1 MKILFVVADVFL
13 SEPLGLMQ
21 LSAICKSNGW
31 DTRLATIRR
40 HNILNIVNI
49 YQPDII
55 AYSMMSPD
63 VQKFKAVDR
72 AILENFQKGSAVPCR
87 IMGGPHASYFPDILR
102 EMNLDAICIGEGD
115 NAIVSIIER
124 YMDDDD
130 FSGIPNVVCRTS
142 QDLDLK
148 QKELI
153 HNLDDLPF
161 VDREIIFD
169 AVPYYRHI
177 QLKSFLTSRG
187 CPYKCTYCHNSAFNK
202 EFKGYGLICRRFSVD
217 RVIEEIKYTQ
227 GKYPNLKLIRF
238 GDDTFAHKVD
248 PWLEIFADKYR
259 KEINIPFYCLMR
271 SNAFS
276 DDMARLLKEAGCVS
290 LSMSIEHGDEEIR
303 NTILK
308 RGISNEKV
316 QQSFEYAHK
325 YGIKVQA
332 NAMLGIPGTTIK
344 DDFKTIEFIQKQK
357 IYLPT
362 IGIFC
367 PFPGTEL
374 TEYAIKI
381 GAIDDAVDFSSHYQT
396 KSLLKSYTEHEKML
410 QVNMMYLGMFF
421 VLLPKWFNTTFKL
434 LIRIPIS
441 KVYFLVTKLFLMIRF
456 WGLFPKMV
464 PYNPLVILKIFFDSV
479 SYFKTK
485 KVK

>member
-1 MKILFVVADVFL
+1 MKILFVIADVFL

-21 LSAICKSNGW
+21 LSAICKSNDW

-40 HNILNIVNI
+40 HNVVNAVNT

-55 AYSMMSPD
+55 AYSAMSPD
-63 VQKFKAVDR
+63 VQKFKTVDK
-72 AILENFQKGSAVPCR
+72 AIIENSRNGATLPCR
-87 IMGGPHASYFPDILR
+87 IMGGPHASYFPEILR
-102 EMNLDAICIGEGD
+102 EMDLDAICVGEGD
-115 NAIVSIIER
+115 NAIISIIER
-124 YMDDDD
+124 YKDSND
-130 FSGIPNVVCRTS
+130 FSGIPNVICRNS
-142 QDLDLK
+142 SDLELK

-153 HNLDDLPF
+153 QDLDELPF
-161 VDREIIFD
+161 LDREIILD

-177 QLKSFLTSRG
+177 QLKSFLASRG

-202 EFKGYGLICRRFSVD
+202 KFKGHGAICRRFSVD
-217 RVIEEIKYTQ
+217 RVLDEIKFNLK
-227 GKYPNLKLIRF
+227 KYPNLKLIRF

-248 PWLEIFADKYR
+248 PWLETFAERYR
-259 KEINIPFYCLMR
+259 REIDIPFYCLMR

-276 DDMARLLKEAGCVS
+276 EDMARLIKEAGCVS
-290 LSMSIEHGDEEIR
+290 LSMSIEHGDEDIR

-308 RGISNEKV
+308 RGITNEKV

-325 YGIKVQA
+325 YGLKVQA
-332 NAMLGIPGTTIK
+332 NAMLGIPGTSLQ

-374 TEYAIKI
+374 TDYAIKI
-381 GAIDDAVDFSSHYQT
+381 GSVDDTVSFSSHYQT
-396 KSLLKSYTEHEKML
+396 KSQLKSYTEHEKML

-421 VLLPKWFNTTFKL
+421 VLLPRWFDTFFKL
-434 LIRIPIS
+434 LIRVPIA
-441 KVYFLVTKLFLMIRF
+441 KVYFLVTKLFLMVRF
-456 WGLFPKMV
+456 WGLFPKIV
-464 PYNPLVILKIFFDSV
+464 PYNPLVIFRIFFDSIV
-479 SYFKTK
+479 YFKTK
-485 KVK
+485 AVK